1 MQNSHESGNCR
12 VGLTDLESVT
22 VGGEHFT
29 SETIRHRVAAI
40 NPPWV
45 NPMDHQH
52 DYEHDNHV
60 GDAVRSMEQ
69 AVNSVCYHQNCP
81 VCGRNLRIR
90 VMLLGRLVYCQHCGG
105 GFTATDACEGTSA
118 ACEGTSAA
126 CEGTSAACEGTSAAC
141 EGTSAACEGTSAR
154 PAANRPQS
162 AIVNELIERAAVM
175 LGLTSGLDASG
186 QEGE

>member
-118 ACEGTSAA
+118 ACEGTSA
-126 CEGTSAACEGTSAAC
+126 
-141 EGTSAACEGTSAR
+141 R